1 MNALGLPALLI
12 ATLGLLPGAQ
22 AEGVWRCGADGRS
35 FSDRPCSD
43 GQPLPMAALSAEPS
57 TAQRLQA
64 QDVAA
69 RAQRLADELRQE
81 RLQRERAA
89 EPPAYRHAA
98 AHRQRDAVDLRP
110 RVEAKEPRATPS
122 RRATAAAGTWPAAD
136 PASRRTKD

>member
-1 MNALGLPALLI
+1 MNTAALLALLI
-12 ATLGLLPGAQ
+12 AAAGLLPQAR

-43 GQPLPMAALSAEPS
+43 GQPLSMAALSAEPS
-57 TAQRLQA
+57 AAQRRQA

-69 RAQRLADELRQE
+69 RAQRLADGLRQE

-89 EPPAYRHAA
+89 DPPAYRHAA
-98 AHRQRDAVDLRP
+98 APRPRAAVDLRP
-110 RVEAKEPRATPS
+110 RVEAKEPRSTPS

-136 PASRRTKD
+136 RASRRTKD